1 MSMPEAT
8 QPLAQVRAN
17 DQITIHVRTRSGAE
31 VEVSGTS
38 GDWLMQPLRDNNLDV
53 EAACGGCV
61 SCGTCHVYVE
71 NGFER
76 LPPISDEEAALISG
90 LSNERSSSRLS
101 CRIRLD
107 ASLDGMHVT
116 VAPADG

>member
-17 DQITIHVRTRSGAE
+17 DQITIHVRTRSGAD
-31 VEVSGTS
+31 VAVSGAS

-53 EAACGGCV
+53 DAACGGCV

-71 NGFER
+71 NGLER

-90 LSNERSSSRLS
+90 LSNERSNSRLS
-101 CRIRLD
+101 CQIRLD